1 MPIAVGVAFKRVAK
15 SYWFDPGTLDLKDMD
30 RVIVDTARGLEL
42 GTVRVT
48 AREIPA
54 DELQAALKSVVRLAE
69 DKDQQQEF
77 RNKESAKRAMAI
89 CAERVKQHGMDMK
102 LV

>member
-1 MPIAVGVAFKRVAK
+1 MPTAVGVAFKRVAK
-15 SYWFDPGTLDLKDMD
+15 SYWFDPGALDLKDMD

-48 AREIPA
+48 AREIPV
-54 DELQAALKSVVRLAE
+54 DELQAPLKSVIRLAE
-69 DKDQQQEF
+69 ERDQQQEA
-77 RNKESAKRAMAI
+77 RNRDNAKRAMSI
-89 CAERVKQHGMDMK
+89 CAERVKQHGMEMK